1 MLIPPYRHSLTWS
14 PPHSV
19 LASPKQKDCST
30 LLLFFYLLTWFWF
43 LIESNK
49 EHFNFVL
56 FASERTPNRGV
67 KWTSVVLTDIAFSCK
82 TDAIYTVVS
91 VWIFAIL
98 WILMICILVCPLFFG
113 KLGQYSPPPKKLSK
127 PTHTHTLPH
136 PTPSPIILLWTILY
150 INSVFFS
157 VNCRSMREIRIQ
169 TSACWLWE
177 SC

>member
-67 KWTSVVLTDIAFSCK
+67 KWTSVVLTDIVFSCK
-82 TDAIYTVVS
+82 TNAIFTVVS
-91 VWIFAIL
+91 LWIFAIL
-98 WILMICILVCPLFFG
+98 WILMICKLVCPLFFG
-113 KLGQYSPPPKKLSK
+113 KLEQYSPHPRSFQNLHNSPP
-127 PTHTHTLPH
+127 PH
-136 PTPSPIILLWTILY
+136 PLSFCRELY

-169 TSACWLWE
+169 TSAYWLWE